1 MRPRVPILIPS
12 HGWRARPC
20 TSTRSTRRPIII
32 ELGIEACCN
41 CFLPICVVHDAVTR
55 PIQLEA
61 SAGAVHPLSS
71 RRDATFFRLY

>member
-12 HGWRARPC
+12 HGRRARHC
-20 TSTRSTRRPIII
+20 TRSARLPIII

-41 CFLPICVVHDAVTR
+41 CFLPICVVPDGVTH

-61 SAGAVHPLSS
+61 AAEKSFMKLPI
-71 RRDATFFRLY
+71 